1 MDRSELGALLRPE
14 SLRLLATLHQEQPS
28 SDSAALVS
36 GLRKAGHDPEVVR
49 AVVSQWGMRLKAADK
64 FGDFAK
70 RMLFSK
76 DGLEQST
83 RLAISS
89 HHAHRFES
97 VGITSVAD
105 LGCGIG
111 GDSLAFAGTGLRV
124 QAVEADAVTAA
135 LAAYNLQPFDTAT
148 VTHSTAEE
156 TDLSNYEGLWFDPA
170 RRSGSQR
177 LTDPMD
183 WSPALNWV
191 FDQAHKRPS
200 GVKLAPGMDR
210 GLIPEDAEAQ
220 WISYQGSVAEMVV
233 WSGSLQREGVTRS
246 ALVVSSRGSAEMISR
261 ADSPDAPAGEL
272 LDYLVEP
279 DGAVIRARLIGDL
292 ARSHSGVM
300 LDETIAYFSTSQPVM
315 SPLAQCFRIEEVV
328 PYNLKRV
335 KAMVASAHLGS
346 LEIKKRGIDIDPHEF
361 RSQMTLKGHGEK
373 TLILTRHQGDRVAIL
388 ASRVV

>member
-1 MDRSELGALLRPE
+1 MDRSELDALLRPE

-36 GLRKAGHDPEVVR
+36 GLRKAGHDSEVVR
-49 AVVSQWGMRLKAADK
+49 AVVGQWSMHHKAAEK

-89 HHAHRFES
+89 HHARRFES
-97 VGITSVAD
+97 VGITRVAD

-111 GDSLAFAGTGLRV
+111 GDSLAFAGLGLEV
-124 QAVEADAVTAA
+124 QAIEADAVTAA

-148 VTHSTAEE
+148 VSNATAEG
-156 TDLSNYEGLWFDPA
+156 SNLKDFEGLWFDPA

-177 LTDPMD
+177 LSDPKD
-183 WSPALNWV
+183 WSPSLDWV
-191 FDQAHKRPS
+191 FGQAQTTPT
-200 GVKLAPGMDR
+200 GIKLAPGMDR
-210 GLIPEDAEAQ
+210 GLIPEDHEAQ

-246 ALVVSSRGSAEMISR
+246 ALVLSSRGSGEMTSS
-261 ADSPDAPAGEL
+261 ADSPDAPVGKL

-300 LDETIAYFSTSQPVM
+300 LDETIAYFSTSQPVI

-335 KAMVASAHLGS
+335 KAMVASAHVGS

-361 RSQMTLKGHGEK
+361 RSHMTLKGDGEK
-373 TLILTRHQGDRVAIL
+373 TLILTRHQGNRIAIL